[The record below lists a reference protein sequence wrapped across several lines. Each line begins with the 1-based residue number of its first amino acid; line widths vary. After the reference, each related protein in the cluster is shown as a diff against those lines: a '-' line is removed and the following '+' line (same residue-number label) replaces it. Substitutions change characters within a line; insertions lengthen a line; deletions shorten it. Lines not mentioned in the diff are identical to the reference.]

1 MAENKLNQIGTL
13 DIKGKDCIKRV
24 YSIHGISPTLNTNGG
39 GVIMSQRLSY
49 PMKLILLKFQLANS
63 NSP

>member
-39 GVIMSQRLSY
+39 GNHEPKIVV
-49 PMKLILLKFQLANS
+49 PNEANFTKIS
-63 NSP
+63 TCK

>member
-13 DIKGKDCIKRV
+13 DIKGKDYIKRV
-24 YSIHGISPTLNTNGG
+24 YSIHGVSPTLNTNG

-49 PMKLILLKFQLANS
+49 PVKPILLKFQLANN